1 MEEMTTNQPVT
12 EEPKKS
18 GKKAGIIVAVIAV
31 IAIIAA
37 AAYFMA
43 PKKDAKTVVV
53 DAIASAVDTEETSPL
68 EEIFGWEEFYEA
80 MKTSPYQV
88 DLEVQ
93 LDGGSED
100 LADLTSGKLFMT
112 SKADPE
118 SRSSSAVFGIGYAGM
133 DLAKLQAYM
142 DDTNLIMAI
151 PELSSKAFTLNY
163 KDDLAGRIKNSE
175 LISSA
180 LESSGMDP
188 EETANYITEYFQYLQ
203 DNSYGAD
210 MPFDLKALWSR
221 YREGSQAI
229 DNLKAAMTVEEIE
242 GKTQTINGKEESVD
256 GYQVQVSKEAF
267 AEFLTATKEFIMAD
281 EAFKSDVVEYFDIMA
296 NSYKLGGMTMNGE
309 AIPGGEAIWAQ
320 LGEAMEQGIDSI
332 GQYVGDIDASVYVT
346 KDGRLASYEA
356 TTVIAVPE
364 TAAAEDGAAEAEADA
379 GTEAAA
385 EEAGST
391 AVTLTVKG
399 QYEGGYHMGANSSTE
414 IGISDGVDTVSV
426 VIDRAG
432 TYDKEVYDDS
442 VTVTVLGGESEFSA
456 ILRGSYTVADSTYT
470 LNMDLG
476 VDGKTIAA
484 LDLAGAVQ
492 NLVKGESFDATIDQM
507 KFQIMDEDGMTELS
521 MDMSGRY
528 AVIPLEGGVDMPEG
542 ETMDVLAATEEDWN
556 NVAMELFANAV
567 GILTQLQ

>member
-203 DNSYGAD
+203 DNSYDAD

-281 EAFKSDVVEYFDIMA
+281 EAFKTDVVEYFDIMA

-432 TYDKEVYDDS
+432 AYDKEVYDDS
-442 VTVTVLGGESEFSA
+442 VIVTVLGGESEFSA
-456 ILRGSYTVADSTYT
+456 TLRGSYTVADSTYT

-528 AVIPLEGGVDMPEG
+528 AAFPLEGGVDMPEG

>member
-281 EAFKSDVVEYFDIMA
+281 EAFKTDVVEYFDIMA

-399 QYEGGYHMGANSSTE
+399 QYEGG
-414 IGISDGVDTVSV
+414 
-426 VIDRAG
+426 
-432 TYDKEVYDDS
+432 
-442 VTVTVLGGESEFSA
+442 
-456 ILRGSYTVADSTYT
+456 
-470 LNMDLG
+470 
-476 VDGKTIAA
+476 
-484 LDLAGAVQ
+484 
-492 NLVKGESFDATIDQM
+492 
-507 KFQIMDEDGMTELS
+507 
-521 MDMSGRY
+521 
-528 AVIPLEGGVDMPEG
+528 
-542 ETMDVLAATEEDWN
+542 
-556 NVAMELFANAV
+556 
-567 GILTQLQ
+567 

>member
-53 DAIASAVDTEETSPL
+53 DAIASAVNTEETSPL

-242 GKTQTINGKEESVD
+242 GKTQTINGKEESVA

-281 EAFKSDVVEYFDIMA
+281 EAFKTDVVEYFDIMA

-364 TAAAEDGAAEAEADA
+364 TAAAEGGAAEAEADA
-379 GTEAAA
+379 GTEA
-385 EEAGST
+385 
-391 AVTLTVKG
+391 V
-399 QYEGGYHMGANSSTE
+399 
-414 IGISDGVDTVSV
+414 
-426 VIDRAG
+426 
-432 TYDKEVYDDS
+432 
-442 VTVTVLGGESEFSA
+442 F
-456 ILRGSYTVADSTYT
+456 
-470 LNMDLG
+470 
-476 VDGKTIAA
+476 
-484 LDLAGAVQ
+484 
-492 NLVKGESFDATIDQM
+492 
-507 KFQIMDEDGMTELS
+507 
-521 MDMSGRY
+521 
-528 AVIPLEGGVDMPEG
+528 
-542 ETMDVLAATEEDWN
+542 
-556 NVAMELFANAV
+556 
-567 GILTQLQ
+567 

>member
-1 MEEMTTNQPVT
+1 M
-12 EEPKKS
+12 
-18 GKKAGIIVAVIAV
+18 
-31 IAIIAA
+31 
-37 AAYFMA
+37 
-43 PKKDAKTVVV
+43 
-53 DAIASAVDTEETSPL
+53 
-68 EEIFGWEEFYEA
+68 
-80 MKTSPYQV
+80 

-203 DNSYGAD
+203 DNSYDAD

-281 EAFKSDVVEYFDIMA
+281 EAFKTDVVEYFDIMA

-432 TYDKEVYDDS
+432 AYDKEVYDDS
-442 VTVTVLGGESEFSA
+442 VIVTVLGGESEFSA
-456 ILRGSYTVADSTYT
+456 TLRGSYTVADSTYT

-528 AVIPLEGGVDMPEG
+528 AAFPLEGGVDMPEG

>member
-53 DAIASAVDTEETSPL
+53 DAIASAVNTEETSPL

-242 GKTQTINGKEESVD
+242 GKTQTINGKEESVA

-281 EAFKSDVVEYFDIMA
+281 EAFKTDVVEYFDIMA

-399 QYEGGYHMGANSSTE
+399 QYEGGYRMGANSSTE

-507 KFQIMDEDGMTELS
+507 KFQIMDEDDGALHGYVRPLRGAS
-521 MDMSGRY
+521 AGGRGGY
-528 AVIPLEGGVDMPEG
+528 AGGRDHGCACRDGGRLE
-542 ETMDVLAATEEDWN
+542 
-556 NVAMELFANAV
+556 
-567 GILTQLQ
+567 

>member
-53 DAIASAVDTEETSPL
+53 DAIASSVDTEETSPL

-203 DNSYGAD
+203 DNSYGTD

-281 EAFKSDVVEYFDIMA
+281 EAFKTDVVEYFDIMA

-309 AIPGGEAIWAQ
+309 AVPGGEAIWAQ

-399 QYEGGYHMGANSSTE
+399 QYEGGYRMGANSSTE

-528 AVIPLEGGVDMPEG
+528 AVLPLEGGMDMPEG

>member
-1 MEEMTTNQPVT
+1 M
-12 EEPKKS
+12 
-18 GKKAGIIVAVIAV
+18 
-31 IAIIAA
+31 
-37 AAYFMA
+37 
-43 PKKDAKTVVV
+43 
-53 DAIASAVDTEETSPL
+53 DAIASAANTEETSPL

-281 EAFKSDVVEYFDIMA
+281 EAFKTDVVEYLT
-296 NSYKLGGMTMNGE
+296 SWRT
-309 AIPGGEAIWAQ
+309 PTSWA
-320 LGEAMEQGIDSI
+320 A
-332 GQYVGDIDASVYVT
+332 
-346 KDGRLASYEA
+346 
-356 TTVIAVPE
+356 
-364 TAAAEDGAAEAEADA
+364 
-379 GTEAAA
+379 
-385 EEAGST
+385 
-391 AVTLTVKG
+391 
-399 QYEGGYHMGANSSTE
+399 
-414 IGISDGVDTVSV
+414 
-426 VIDRAG
+426 
-432 TYDKEVYDDS
+432 
-442 VTVTVLGGESEFSA
+442 
-456 ILRGSYTVADSTYT
+456 
-470 LNMDLG
+470 
-476 VDGKTIAA
+476 
-484 LDLAGAVQ
+484 
-492 NLVKGESFDATIDQM
+492 
-507 KFQIMDEDGMTELS
+507 
-521 MDMSGRY
+521 
-528 AVIPLEGGVDMPEG
+528 
-542 ETMDVLAATEEDWN
+542 
-556 NVAMELFANAV
+556 
-567 GILTQLQ
+567 